1 MKLRTRM
8 FVLLAP
14 ILASLAFFVMLE
26 ASSLRADIRQAQFAQ
41 SVAAQFEAVSLT
53 INELQVE
60 RGYSTGVVVT
70 AGRSFRDELEA
81 QRARLD
87 RSLAENSVDIREVM
101 VGHPGLQAV
110 FNEFTTTL
118 PERREAITRQRMNA
132 PQIDAYYSAMI
143 AALMEAQA
151 HAGARIVVPE
161 LVQPVHMAMYLAYAK
176 EAAGQERAVGLAG
189 LSVGAFPPRI
199 ANQFVSSRAVGQAY
213 LELADV
219 AASDPGFLSMLS
231 EDSAFVT
238 LDDLRNS
245 IDRDVGFERELSV
258 EPGIWFEAAT
268 AWLVVLRTQEASY
281 TSLLHD
287 RAAANLEDATRK
299 LLLEVAIT
307 LIVLLGVLAVT
318 YLTFD
323 HLVKRLKGVTKA
335 VEAFTHGQAD
345 VEIPG
350 VNQKDEVGAMA
361 CAVERFMRKTL
372 AMQRD
377 AAELKEQDEAFILGK
392 AKRVVEMV
400 TEGLAALARADLTRH
415 FDAPLAPE
423 YDSIRA
429 DFNTASDRLCSVLNE
444 ISDTT
449 GMLDRRAQAMTQS
462 AFDLEGRTVQQVA
475 TLNATNERVIILSS
489 EVKDYA
495 GNVQNAAEL
504 ASTAKSN
511 VTRSGEVVVS
521 ASEAMDRI
529 AASSREIQRVLVLI
543 QEISHQTKLLALNA
557 GVEAAR
563 AGESGR
569 GFSVV
574 AAEVRELAN
583 RSGSAA
589 QEIKA
594 MIDDSTSNVSAGV
607 TLIGEVGRVLDE
619 ISDEITNVDG
629 VLGRLADGSTRQAS
643 SLNDLASDIA
653 DVNKL
658 AKDNTRIADSSSRM
672 SRETADLAQS
682 LEALLRDFKL
692 PASNVGPTR
701 TRWVA

>member
-1 MKLRTRM
+1 MKLRTRL

-14 ILASLAFFVMLE
+14 ILASLLFFVMLE
-26 ASSLRADIRQAQFAQ
+26 VSSVRADIRQAHFAQ

-60 RGYSTGVVVT
+60 RGFSTGVVVT
-70 AGRSFRDELEA
+70 AGRSFRDELQA
-81 QRARLD
+81 QRVRVD
-87 RSLAENSVDIREVM
+87 RSLAENSAHIREVM
-101 VGHPGLQAV
+101 AGQPDLEAV

-118 PERREAITRQRMNA
+118 AERREAITRQRMNA
-132 PQIDAYYSAMI
+132 PQIDAFYSTMI

-151 HAGARIVVPE
+151 QAGARIIAPD
-161 LVQPVHMAMYLAYAK
+161 LALPVSMAMYLAHAK
-176 EAAGQERAVGLAG
+176 EAGGQERAVGIVG
-189 LSVGAFPPRI
+189 LSAGAFPPRI
-199 ANQFVSSRAVGQAY
+199 ANQFVSLRALGQAY

-219 AASDPGFLSMLS
+219 AASDPDFLSRLM
-231 EDSAFVT
+231 EDSAY
-238 LDDLRNS
+238 LALEDLRNS
-245 IDRDVGFERELSV
+245 IDRDVGFDRALSV
-258 EPGIWFEAAT
+258 EPNVWFEAAT
-268 AWLVVLRTQEASY
+268 AWLVALRTQEASY
-281 TSLLHD
+281 TSLLYD
-287 RAAANLEDATRK
+287 RASANLESATRQ
-299 LLLEVAIT
+299 LMLEVAIT
-307 LIVLLGVLAVT
+307 LVVLLGVLAVT

-335 VEAFTHGQAD
+335 VDAFTHGQAD
-345 VEIPG
+345 VVIPG
-350 VNQKDEVGAMA
+350 VTQKDEVGAMA
-361 CAVERFMRKTL
+361 SAVERFMLKTL
-372 AMQRD
+372 AMQRE
-377 AAELKEQDEAFILGK
+377 AADLKEQDEALILGK

-400 TEGLAALARADLTRH
+400 TDGLAALARADLTRH
-415 FDAPLAPE
+415 FEAPLAPE

-429 DFNTASDRLCSVLNE
+429 DFNTASDRLSKVLNE
-444 ISDTT
+444 IAATT
-449 GMLDRRAQAMTQS
+449 GMLDQRAQAMTQS
-462 AFDLEGRTVQQVA
+462 ACDLEGRTVQQVA
-475 TLNATNERVIILSS
+475 TLNATNERVIVLSS

-495 GNVQNAAEL
+495 DHVQNAAEL

-594 MIDDSTSNVSAGV
+594 MIDDSTSNVSEGV

-629 VLGRLADGSTRQAS
+629 VLGRLADGSARQAS
-643 SLNDLASDIA
+643 SLNDLASEIA

-658 AKDNTRIADSSSRM
+658 AEDNTRIADSSSRM
-672 SRETADLAQS
+672 SRETADLAQN
-682 LEALLRDFKL
+682 LEVLLRDFQL
-692 PASNVGPTR
+692 PTPDAVPVR
-701 TRWVA
+701 TRRVA